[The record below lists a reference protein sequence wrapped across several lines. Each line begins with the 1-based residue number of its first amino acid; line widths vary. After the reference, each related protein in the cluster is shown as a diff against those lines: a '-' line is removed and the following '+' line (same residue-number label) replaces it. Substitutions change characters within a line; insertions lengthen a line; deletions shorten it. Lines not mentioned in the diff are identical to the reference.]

1 MKKFFIIL
9 PSLMLLPLFSYSY
22 DAYVKANT
30 TFEYLYPS
38 LDAKVT
44 NTLRIGQKV
53 EVLEEKNG
61 FARVSKFYN
70 GDSEQV
76 SGEVARWVILKD
88 LSLKN
93 EKPNVETNTELE
105 KAISN
110 SDDFYLYKDKFVS
123 HSQALIDKK
132 RCTIADFKEMG
143 GWLKSTSRGANSY
156 FTYCGGLSIQHKVY
170 IDISRE
176 P

>member
-9 PSLMLLPLFSYSY
+9 PSLTLFPLFSYGY

-53 EVLEEKNG
+53 DVLEEKNG

-105 KAISN
+105 KAISS
-110 SDDFYLYKDKFVS
+110 SDDFHLYKDKFVA
-123 HSQALIDKK
+123 HSQALIDRG
-132 RCTIADFKEMG
+132 RCTITDFKEMG

-156 FTYCGGLSIQHKVY
+156 FTYCGGSSIQHKVY

>member
-1 MKKFFIIL
+1 MKKIFIIL
-9 PSLMLLPLFSYSY
+9 PFLTSLSFLSYGY
-22 DAYVKANT
+22 DAYVKTNT

-38 LDAKVT
+38 LSSKIT

-61 FARVSKFYN
+61 FARVSRFYN

-76 SGEVARWVILKD
+76 SGEVARWVALKD

-93 EKPNVETNTELE
+93 ETPNIEINTELE
-105 KAISN
+105 KAISS
-110 SDDFYLYKDKFVS
+110 SDDFHLYKDKFIS
-123 HSQALIDKK
+123 HSQSLINKGK
-132 RCTIADFKEMG
+132 CTIADFKEMG
-143 GWLKSTSRGANSY
+143 GWLKSTSGGINSY
-156 FTYCGGLSIQHKVY
+156 FTYCGGSSIQNKVY

>member
-9 PSLMLLPLFSYSY
+9 PSLTLFPLFSYGY

-53 EVLEEKNG
+53 DVLEEKNG

-76 SGEVARWVILKD
+76 SG
-88 LSLKN
+88 
-93 EKPNVETNTELE
+93 
-105 KAISN
+105 
-110 SDDFYLYKDKFVS
+110 
-123 HSQALIDKK
+123 
-132 RCTIADFKEMG
+132 
-143 GWLKSTSRGANSY
+143 
-156 FTYCGGLSIQHKVY
+156 
-170 IDISRE
+170 
-176 P
+176 